1 MAFSS
6 SKAQRGATINFPF
19 SILKKIE
26 HQLSNLDVISL
37 SLLED
42 SPDAENEFDVKN
54 VRIIRSISRTPG
66 LRQLRIRTLERQKFY
81 SQNMLDL
88 HDSAS
93 KERMKLN
100 TDSMI
105 EDAVISKQLKRR
117 LGARRKQR
125 SKQIATNIA
134 ESRSDA
140 ANIAVKS
147 LM

>member
-1 MAFSS
+1 
-6 SKAQRGATINFPF
+6 
-19 SILKKIE
+19 
-26 HQLSNLDVISL
+26 
-37 SLLED
+37 
-42 SPDAENEFDVKN
+42 
-54 VRIIRSISRTPG
+54 
-66 LRQLRIRTLERQKFY
+66 
-81 SQNMLDL
+81 MLDL